1 MNRMKAPKILPW
13 IARKAG
19 ITERDALDAWRHAVD
34 LAAGEAG
41 TRSGATFDG
50 LAIERFITLAHARA
64 TDRAVQARRP
74 APGASRLR
82 QRPFA
87 QLRAG

>member
-1 MNRMKAPKILPW
+1 MLAPKILPW
-13 IARKAG
+13 VARKAG
-19 ITERDALDAWRHAVD
+19 ISECDALDAWQHAVAEAAV
-34 LAAGEAG
+34 AAGA
-41 TRSGATFDG
+41 RSGASFDG

-64 TDRAVQARRP
+64 IDRAVQAMRP

-87 QLRAG
+87 QLCAG